1 MNIYELREKS
11 QHGREDFPLQ
21 VYHPTGLMASY
32 HWHEECEFIYVR
44 SGHAVIR
51 KSSEYLEVSA
61 GQCVYIKPNEL
72 HAIHSEDMASF
83 DFYAIVFKPELL
95 FSSHMITSQFIS
107 PKYSIHSHIFPTGF
121 GQSILELILKICQ
134 TYETPGFSYEL
145 QITAYLYRIFA
156 IIFANNLYEMAD
168 IYKDETNHQIFE
180 SVIRYIHLNFL
191 DPISIDSLAQVSGYS
206 ISHFTRYFK
215 TMTGNTPV
223 EYINR
228 QRIYYASKKL
238 KETNQKILDIA
249 LESGF
254 NHVGYFIKT
263 FTKHMGS
270 TPHDYRMKQ
279 S

>member
-11 QHGREDFPLQ
+11 QHGREDFPIQ

-44 SGHAVIR
+44 CGNAVIR

-95 FSSHMITSQFIS
+95 FSSHLITSQFLS
-107 PKYSIHSHIFPTGF
+107 PKYRIHSHYFPIGF
-121 GQSILELILKICQ
+121 SQHILELILKICQ
-134 TYETPGFSYEL
+134 AYENRAFSYEL
-145 QITAYLYRIFA
+145 QITSNLYSIFA
-156 IIFANNLYEMAD
+156 MIFENNLYEMAD
-168 IYKDETNHQIFE
+168 SYKDDANHQRFE

-191 DPISIDSLAQVSGYS
+191 EPISIESLAQVSGYS
-206 ISHFTRYFK
+206 VSHFTRFFK

-254 NHVGYFIKT
+254 NHAGYFIKT
-263 FTKHMGS
+263 FTKYMGL
-270 TPHDYRMKQ
+270 TPHDYRVSK